1 MPEPYEPTPCGRNCW
16 SPQDVPLLPLTGDT
30 TVAFYAITR
39 SLHLEGCPCSALE
52 SVVELVKW
60 SKTRRTSQV
69 VLVMPLLKRK
79 KKKKTHLDRK
89 SIETKLVSGTRLF
102 VPP

>member
-79 KKKKTHLDRK
+79 KKKTHLDRK